1 MLVCFLVLFSHP
13 DSNKHRLCKYYPSV
27 DERFS
32 TLVETILPS
41 FVSEKYPL
49 FVDFIKAYYEWSE
62 EYGNPRAEAVR
73 INTYKDIDTTV
84 DEFVQYFKSEY
95 LFGFDSTVSEVE
107 DEKLVKNIRDL
118 YQEKVIQDLS
128 NF

>member
-1 MLVCFLVLFSHP
+1 MASSSLENAGMLLGLFSTP
-13 DSNKHRLCKYYPSV
+13 TQQAPTLQILPPLLMSDFQL
-27 DERFS
+27 
-32 TLVETILPS
+32 LVETILPS

-73 INTYKDIDTTV
+73 ISTYKDIDTTV

-107 DEKLVKNIRDL
+107 DRKISKEYSRS
-118 YQEKVIQDLS
+118 LS
-128 NF
+128 RKR